1 MRWTRQLVRDG
12 LDSALRHHPGVRAA
26 VPGLEKAVLA
36 GELTPA
42 LAARQILET
51 FLAPPDGGTGTA

>member
-1 MRWTRQLVRDG
+1 
-12 LDSALRHHPGVRAA
+12 
-26 VPGLEKAVLA
+26 VLA

-51 FLAPPDGGTGTA
+51 FLADPSVA

>member
-1 MRWTRQLVRDG
+1 
-12 LDSALRHHPGVRAA
+12 
-26 VPGLEKAVLA
+26 VLA

-51 FLAPPDGGTGTA
+51 FGSGGAVRTGPGAHAGPSA

>member
-1 MRWTRQLVRDG
+1 
-12 LDSALRHHPGVRAA
+12 
-26 VPGLEKAVLA
+26 VLA

-51 FLAPPDGGTGTA
+51 FGSSAESAEGPQQRC